1 MIFPSMKANKQESI
15 LGPQTQNA
23 NRMTPMR
30 HFLDLKDFSTDT
42 LQSILDV
49 GLSMKVKQKS
59 GDSHELSFSGKTVA
73 MIFEKPSTRT
83 RVSFEV
89 GITQLGGTP
98 LVLSASDLQIGRGES
113 IEDTARVLSRYVN
126 AIVIRCYKHETL
138 LTLAK
143 HASVP
148 VINALTNW
156 SHPCQLMADL
166 MTMIEYHGPLAG
178 QTVAWLGDGNNVAV
192 SWIEAA
198 VHFGFHLRIAGPQR
212 YAPPAGLLAWARANG
227 GDIMLTDDVSLA
239 IDKVQTVVTDV
250 WVSMGADEG
259 SRRKD
264 FAPYQVNAKLMK
276 SAAGDAIFMHCLPA
290 QRGMEVTAE
299 VIDGP
304 QSAVFDE
311 AENRLHAQKAVML
324 WCLEGY

>member
-1 MIFPSMKANKQESI
+1 
-15 LGPQTQNA
+15 
-23 NRMTPMR
+23 MR
-30 HFLDLKDFSTDT
+30 HFLDLKDLSTDT
-42 LQSILDV
+42 LQSILDE
-49 GLSMKVKQKS
+49 GLRMKVAQKL
-59 GDSHELSFSGKTVA
+59 GDGHELSLSGKTVA

-89 GITQLGGTP
+89 GIVQLGGTP
-98 LVLSASDLQIGRGES
+98 LVLSASDLQSGRGES
-113 IEDTARVLSRYVN
+113 IEDTALVLSRYVN
-126 AIVIRCYKHETL
+126 AITIRCYNHETL

-198 VHFGFHLRIAGPQR
+198 VRFGFQLRIACPHH
-212 YAPPAGLLAWARANG
+212 YAPPASLLTWARENG
-227 GDIMLTDDVSLA
+227 GDIILTDEAKLA
-239 IDKVQTVVTDV
+239 VDKVQTVVTDV
-250 WVSMGADEG
+250 WISMGTDEG

-276 SAAGDAIFMHCLPA
+276 SADRNAIFMHCLPA
-290 QRGMEVTAE
+290 RRGMEVTAE

-304 QSAVFDE
+304 QSAVFEE
-311 AENRLHAQKAVML
+311 AENRLHAQKAIMA
-324 WCLEGY
+324 WCFEGH